1 MCPHYCRVVVRHV
14 HIELMRWPWVT
25 RETLGGTKTN
35 KSTIYVDAM
44 LWPEILKTWYI
55 HNERRPWKGERQ
67 RERESAD
74 SRLPTVG
81 NRKERSASN
90 LDRPQSHEISRA
102 FQSTQCGLPS
112 TILSIYTH
120 RIGQQESINS
130 TFTATQPS
138 VFLATGVCS
147 RRVWGP
153 ELIKWD
159 RIRGGIRWQ

>member
-1 MCPHYCRVVVRHV
+1 M
-14 HIELMRWPWVT
+14 
-25 RETLGGTKTN
+25 TLSN
-35 KSTIYVDAM
+35 
-44 LWPEILKTWYI
+44 TW
-55 HNERRPWKGERQ
+55 NTRRPKDQQIYNLCRCNAVTWNLEDVVHPQWKAAMERQ
-67 RERESAD
+67 ETQRERERESAD

-90 LDRPQSHEISRA
+90 LDRPRSHEISRA

-159 RIRGGIRWQ
+159 RIRREIRWQ